1 MIWAAV
7 DLMDGQ
13 CVQLKGGDPST
24 ARFNQDPVQ
33 AAQHWIEQGADGLH
47 LIDLDAALGKG
58 DNISVIET
66 IINSVDVSIQVGGG
80 IRDLKAIDRWLSL
93 GIHRLIIGTR
103 AIKEPEW
110 LEEMAL
116 NFPRKIV
123 VAVDAR
129 DDEITVSGWT
139 EGSGQNLFKFAEA
152 IDHLPLAGLL
162 YTNVGIEGALSG
174 IDPTPILKL
183 CTSTKIPVLVSG
195 GVKDAE
201 DVLGAYQLGAKGVVL
216 GTALY
221 AKEIELPELKA
232 LMNKELVSPVQTKTS
247 KGSATMTKGWTKVER
262 KTKETQID
270 LEINLQGSGQVNI
283 EIDHFFLGHMLESFA
298 VHGQIDLNLK
308 ASGDNDHHLIE
319 DVGISLGQVIRK
331 ALTDLKIQRIAH
343 SVVPMDEALV
353 MVAVDLVDRPY
364 AEVDLPEFMYAHF
377 MRSMALD
384 GKFTL
389 HVRPIAGEDSHHI
402 VEAAFKAFGRA
413 LHQAVQPRDQISS
426 TKGEVDLK

>member
-24 ARFNQDPVQ
+24 ARFNQDPVK
-33 AAQHWIEQGADGLH
+33 AAHHWIEQGADGLH
-47 LIDLDAALGKG
+47 LVDLDAALGKG
-58 DNISVIET
+58 DNISVIEN
-66 IINSVDVSIQVGGG
+66 IIDSVDVPIQVGGG
-80 IRDLKAIDRWLSL
+80 IRDLKAIERWLSL
-93 GIHRLIIGTR
+93 GLHRLIIGTR
-103 AIKEPEW
+103 AIKESEW

-123 VAVDAR
+123 LAVDAR
-129 DDEITVSGWT
+129 GDEITVSGWT
-139 EGSGQNLFKFAEA
+139 EGSGKNLFELTEA
-152 IDHLPLAGLL
+152 VNHLPLAGLL

-174 IDPTPILKL
+174 IDPTPVLKL
-183 CTSTKIPVLVSG
+183 CTSTSIPVLVSG
-195 GVKDAE
+195 GIKNAE
-201 DVLGAYQLGAKGVVL
+201 DVLAAYQLGAKGVVL

-221 AKEIELPELKA
+221 AKEIELPKLKA
-232 LMNKELVSPVQTKTS
+232 LMNKELASSAQTEAS
-247 KGSATMTKGWTKVER
+247 KGSSEMTSSWTKVER
-262 KTKETQID
+262 KTKETQIE
-270 LEINLQGSGQVNI
+270 LEINLHGSGQVDI
-283 EIDHFFLGHMLESFA
+283 QMDHFFLGHMLESFA
-298 VHGQIDLNLK
+298 VHGQINLK
-308 ASGDNDHHLIE
+308 LRASGDNDHHLIE

-353 MVAVDLVDRPY
+353 LVAVDLVDRPY

-389 HVRPIAGEDSHHI
+389 HVRPLTGEDAHHI

-426 TKGEVDLK
+426 TKGEVDLQ